1 MAPKLRV
8 VISSP
13 TSPYPPHEPI
23 HVNSPNP
30 TPLKT
35 DQFEGEI
42 SVWIKGYEG
51 DHKGG
56 EGDEYFG
63 QEGREGMTYAVV
75 IRGMSSPSS
84 SLSRGPTCKIGEV
97 VGRLMIG
104 KFLED
109 VDADQVLWGNVF
121 EHPIRD
127 NLPWGTAIATK
138 FM

>member
-13 TSPYPPHEPI
+13 TSQYPPHEPI
-23 HVNSPNP
+23 NVNSPKP

-56 EGDEYFG
+56 EGDEYFNDP
-63 QEGREGMTYAVV
+63 ERAGMTYAIV
-75 IRGMSSPSS
+75 IRGMSITT
-84 SLSRGPTCKIGEV
+84 R
-97 VGRLMIG
+97 
-104 KFLED
+104 ED
-109 VDADQVLWGNVF
+109 HDENG
-121 EHPIRD
+121 
-127 NLPWGTAIATK
+127 
-138 FM
+138 

>member
-1 MAPKLRV
+1 M
-8 VISSP
+8 
-13 TSPYPPHEPI
+13 
-23 HVNSPNP
+23 
-30 TPLKT
+30 
-35 DQFEGEI
+35 
-42 SVWIKGYEG
+42 KGYEG

-63 QEGREGMTYAVV
+63 QEGREGMTYAIVM
-75 IRGMSSPSS
+75 RGMSLFLFAFLSPS
-84 SLSRGPTCKIGEV
+84 LGRWKKRLDEDR
-97 VGRLMIG
+97 RLMIG

>member
-56 EGDEYFG
+56 EGDEYFNDP
-63 QEGREGMTYAVV
+63 ERAGMTYAIV
-75 IRGMSSPSS
+75 IRG
-84 SLSRGPTCKIGEV
+84 
-97 VGRLMIG
+97 
-104 KFLED
+104 
-109 VDADQVLWGNVF
+109 A
-121 EHPIRD
+121 
-127 NLPWGTAIATK
+127 
-138 FM
+138 

>member
-8 VISSP
+8 VISS
-13 TSPYPPHEPI
+13 SSSAYPPHQPI
-23 HVNSPNP
+23 DVNSPKP
-30 TPLKT
+30 TPLETSSFK
-35 DQFEGEI
+35 GEI

-63 QEGREGMTYAVV
+63 QEGREGMTYAIV
-75 IRGMSSPSS
+75 IKGMSLFFSL
-84 SLSRGPTCKIGEV
+84 SLSRKMEEEIEG
-97 VGRLMIG
+97 GRLMIG